1 MVHFLAGVM
10 DFSLHH
16 PEWLWGPTTPCP
28 EGTRG
33 PLPGSKAAGE

>member
-1 MVHFLAGVM
+1 MVQFLAGVA

-16 PEWLWGPTTPCP
+16 PEWLWGPKALCQ

-33 PLPGSKAAGE
+33 LLPGSKAAGE